1 MNQRLS
7 NIELLRCLSMFMVL
21 LLHSSFMVYGM
32 PDSLEINEA
41 PGFWGGKIL
50 QQGLGIVAV
59 DVFILISGW
68 FSIKPKIISICNF
81 LFQIFFLKCLSLII
95 FLALGKVHFSKDTF
109 TELLMLKPDQGW
121 FIKAYLLLYILSP
134 VLNKFSENTR
144 PKIFSNVLIAYW
156 VFLFIFGWITESTA
170 YINNGYSIVSF
181 IGLYLLGRYAK
192 ICQPKWSNYS
202 AKKYL
207 SVYIITVAF
216 FCCTI
221 FFAGLLKLRHTDLI
235 AWKFCS
241 YISPLTVIGAM
252 SLLLCFS
259 KIKFPYNKWINICGK
274 SCFSVYLLHA
284 MWGYWFNV
292 LKRID
297 SLFVGF
303 SYIIVV
309 FVFLLVVYLGCI
321 FLDQLRL
328 QAWKLIAK
336 CFFDKNGK

>member
-1 MNQRLS
+1 M
-7 NIELLRCLSMFMVL
+7 
-21 LLHSSFMVYGM
+21 
-32 PDSLEINEA
+32 
-41 PGFWGGKIL
+41 IL
-50 QQGLGIVAV
+50 QQGIGIVAV
-59 DVFILISGW
+59 DVFVLISGW
-68 FSIKPKIISICNF
+68 FSIKAKTLSICSF
-81 LFQIFFLKCLSLII
+81 IFQIAFLKCLSLVIML
-95 FLALGKVHFSKDTF
+95 FLGKIQFNKETI
-109 TELLMLKPDQGW
+109 TELLMLNPGQGW

-134 VLNKFSENTR
+134 VLNKFSENTQ

-156 VFLFIFGWITESTA
+156 VFLFLFGWITESTT

-192 ICQPKWSNYS
+192 IYQPKWSDYS

-221 FFAGLLKLRHTDLI
+221 FIAGLFKLRHTDLI

-259 KIKFPYNKWINICGK
+259 KIKLPYNKWINICGK

-284 MWGYWFNV
+284 MWGYWFDV
-292 LKRID
+292 LKKID
-297 SLFVGF
+297 SLFGGLI
-303 SYIIVV
+303 YIIVL
-309 FVFLLVVYLGCI
+309 FAFLLAVYLGCI
-321 FLDQLRL
+321 LLDQLRL
-328 QAWKLIAK
+328 QVWKTIAK
-336 CFFDKNGK
+336 CFFDENGK

>member
-32 PDSLEINEA
+32 PDSLEINKV

-50 QQGLGIVAV
+50 QQGLAIVAV

-95 FLALGKVHFSKDTF
+95 FFALGKVHFSKDTF

-192 ICQPKWSNYS
+192 IYQPKWSNYS

-241 YISPLTVIGAM
+241 YISPLTVIGSM

-284 MWGYWFNV
+284 MWGYWFDV
-292 LKRID
+292 LKHID
-297 SLFVGF
+297 NLFVGF
-303 SYIIVV
+303 NYIIVL
-309 FVFLLVVYLGCI
+309 FAFLLVVYLGCI

-328 QAWKLIAK
+328 QAWKPIAK

>member
-1 MNQRLS
+1 M
-7 NIELLRCLSMFMVL
+7 
-21 LLHSSFMVYGM
+21 
-32 PDSLEINEA
+32 
-41 PGFWGGKIL
+41 
-50 QQGLGIVAV
+50 
-59 DVFILISGW
+59 
-68 FSIKPKIISICNF
+68 
-81 LFQIFFLKCLSLII
+81 
-95 FLALGKVHFSKDTF
+95 
-109 TELLMLKPDQGW
+109 
-121 FIKAYLLLYILSP
+121 
-134 VLNKFSENTR
+134 
-144 PKIFSNVLIAYW
+144 IAYW

-309 FVFLLVVYLGCI
+309 YVFLLVVYLGCI

>member
-1 MNQRLS
+1 M
-7 NIELLRCLSMFMVL
+7 
-21 LLHSSFMVYGM
+21 
-32 PDSLEINEA
+32 
-41 PGFWGGKIL
+41 
-50 QQGLGIVAV
+50 
-59 DVFILISGW
+59 
-68 FSIKPKIISICNF
+68 
-81 LFQIFFLKCLSLII
+81 KCLSLII